1 MADNTSSIAGLFMS
15 PEIYQQQRQDEFLNK
30 AAAMAKLDPSQLANV
45 YAMQGGFGAG
55 NVLGNVL
62 GVQDPMLQQLSMRNQ
77 LASQFDTSSAEGWT
91 NLSNALRQKGDLAGS
106 FEAAQKAMAARKAEA
121 DIQAKLAEK
130 LTEQQRNA
138 AALADSQHQRGT
150 PDWQTT
156 YKTELAR
163 LTAGNKG
170 ANIKEIGVAEGSRE
184 PVYFDV
190 ATDTQFILKSD
201 PKTGQQ
207 TRVPFNGGVD
217 RTTSK
222 STINIPAAEK
232 AFDVKLA
239 ELDAKT
245 VDDARK
251 MRDTAVSSMKSL
263 NQLASLP
270 SEALISGEFASGR
283 VGATNLLATLG
294 LASEADVNRLSKS
307 QQYQKVAGD
316 VVLQTLGGKLGA
328 GFSNEDRKFI
338 QSLVPQLETNPEAR
352 RQLIQFMQQKNQDI
366 VAETTRLEN
375 YARDKKGLKGFEYKI
390 PIAVSPSKGSAASS
404 LSVEELKRIA
414 GVK

>member
-1 MADNTSSIAGLFMS
+1 MAESSIAGLFQD
-15 PEIYQQQRQDEFLNK
+15 PLLYQQAQDQAALQRFTQL
-30 AAAMAKLDPSQLANV
+30 AQLDPLQQAQASLM
-45 YAMQGGFGAG
+45 YGGYQAGGA
-55 NVLGNVL
+55 LGRAL
-62 GVQDPMLQQLSMRNQ
+62 GGEDPMLKQLSMRNQ
-77 LASQFDTSSAEGWT
+77 LASQFDTSSAEGLI
-91 NLSNALRQKGDLAGS
+91 NLSNALRQKGDLAGAS
-106 FEAAQKAMAARKAEA
+106 QVAQQAMVAREKEAN
-121 DIQAKLAEK
+121 IQAKLAEK
-130 LTEQQRNA
+130 LTPQQKNA
-138 AALADSQHQRGT
+138 AAMADSQYQRGT
-150 PDWQTT
+150 PEWMAS
-156 YKTELAR
+156 YNKNLSELANPEK
-163 LTAGNKG
+163 LTTDQRNYNAAVEGGYKG
-170 ANIKEIGVAEGSRE
+170 TFQQWLENQKLLGRNVTNI
-184 PVYFDV
+184 
-190 ATDTQFILKSD
+190 
-201 PKTGQQ
+201 
-207 TRVPFNGGVD
+207 NM
-217 RTTSK
+217 
-222 STINIPAAEK
+222 PAAEK

-375 YARDKKGLKGFEYKI
+375 YAREKKGLKGFEYKI